1 MWGAMHPFSKADI
14 WPPIYLPLYLERI
27 SAGFPSPA
35 QDYVEQRLDL
45 NQLCVK
51 RPAATYFV
59 RVAGDSMIDAG
70 IYPDD
75 LLVVDRSVTAQ
86 SGDIIIASLNSEFT
100 VKELGL
106 NPLRLTP
113 RNQNYQ
119 SILIKDTD
127 DFEIFGVVT
136 NVIRTIK
143 RR

>member
-1 MWGAMHPFSKADI
+1 MSAFILGKADA
-14 WPPIYLPLYLERI
+14 WPHIFLPLFLEKI

-59 RVAGDSMIDAG
+59 RVSGDSMIDAG

-75 LLVVDRSVTAQ
+75 LLVVDRSITAKH
-86 SGDIIIASLNSEFT
+86 GDIVIASLNGEFT

-106 NPLRLTP
+106 NPFMLIS
-113 RNQNYQ
+113 RNKHYQ
-119 SILIKDTD
+119 PISICDGD
-127 DFEIFGVVT
+127 DVEIFGVVT
-136 NVIRTIK
+136 NVIRSMK
-143 RR
+143 RT

>member
-1 MWGAMHPFSKADI
+1 MSVSIIGTSGL
-14 WPPIYLPLYLERI
+14 WPEISIPLYIEHV

-59 RVAGDSMIDAG
+59 RVEGDSMIDAG

-75 LLVVDRSVTAQ
+75 LLVVDRSVTALH
-86 SGDIIIASLNSEFT
+86 GDIVIASLNGEFT
-100 VKELGL
+100 VKVLERE
-106 NPLRLTP
+106 PVVRLVP
-113 RNQNYQ
+113 RNCRYNP
-119 SILIKDTD
+119 IVINEGD

-136 NVIRTIK
+136 NVIRTMK
-143 RR
+143 RQ

>member
-1 MWGAMHPFSKADI
+1 MSVSIIGTSGL
-14 WPPIYLPLYLERI
+14 WPKIKIPLYIEHV

-59 RVAGDSMIDAG
+59 RVEGDSMIDAG

-75 LLVVDRSVTAQ
+75 LLVVDRSVTAVH
-86 SGDIIIASLNSEFT
+86 GDIVIASLNGEFT
-100 VKELGL
+100 VKVLERE
-106 NPLRLTP
+106 PVVRLVP
-113 RNQNYQ
+113 RNCRYNP
-119 SILIKDTD
+119 IVINEGD

-136 NVIRTIK
+136 NVIRTMK
-143 RR
+143 RQ

>member
-1 MWGAMHPFSKADI
+1 MITHRVLRADH
-14 WPPIYLPLYLERI
+14 WPKLYLPLFLEKI

-45 NQLCVK
+45 NEFCVK